1 MECLFEKVFTE
12 VHSFVGRCSVNEC
25 SQPVRLTLW
34 TRLTS
39 VVSKSGAASMAIRSF
54 AAAAAPAAA
63 APAATPTDMTHGG
76 LKVDCVEEALIC

>member
-1 MECLFEKVFTE
+1 
-12 VHSFVGRCSVNEC
+12 
-25 SQPVRLTLW
+25 
-34 TRLTS
+34 
-39 VVSKSGAASMAIRSF
+39 MAIRSF